1 MKERSNKWYSL
12 FIRWFCSTN
21 AKDIG
26 IMYLVF
32 ARWTGIIATT
42 MSQQIRM
49 ELSSVGPGV
58 LAGNG
63 QLYNVQITAH
73 GLLMLFFVVMP
84 ALMGGFG
91 NWLVPVMIG
100 RPDMAFPRMNN
111 ISFWV
116 LPRRLTLQV
125 LSAQVEQGPGVG
137 WTAYPPLSS
146 AQSHSGA
153 SVDQAIFSLHVS
165 GVGSIQG
172 SINFLVTVANM
183 RAQGMTQYRVP
194 LFVWAMC
201 FVRIQLIGSLPVF
214 AAGLTMLL
222 TDRNFNTSFFQP
234 AGGGDVV
241 LYQHLFWFFGH
252 PEVYVQ
258 ILPAFG
264 IVSHVLSFFARK
276 PVFGYVGMVNAMGAI
291 AVLGFLV
298 WAHHMYVVGL
308 DVDTRRY
315 FTSATMIIA
324 VPTGIKI
331 FSWLRTL
338 YGGSLWLTTPMLFAQ
353 GFLVL
358 FTIGGLTGIVLANAG
373 VDVAQH
379 DKSEILKTQKAQKK
393 RKKNEITS
401 INFEKTSFHFFQ
413 EMAFFKRFFV
423 GQIDGDGS
431 IQVNHWRKKSLQFRI
446 VIKLKNTPKNV
457 EILQL
462 LRKKLQIG
470 KVTFVKGNLYVLW
483 VENHQQKIEKILQIF
498 EEYPP
503 LTSRLT
509 LQQSFFKKYQKEKH
523 VQTYQRTR
531 HLKYNEE
538 NRIIQKFTS
547 IKVHT
552 LPYFSRW
559 FSGFIEAEGC
569 FSVRKTRNVASFSI
583 GQKNDFYQIFSIKEY
598 LERKNKIHCKKNNF
612 YFLEIYRRSVFF
624 FFENHF
630 RKYPLL
636 GEKYISFLEF
646 MQFVKIFK
654 N

>member
-1 MKERSNKWYSL
+1 MKDTSNKWYKL

-26 IMYLVF
+26 MMYLVF
-32 ARWTGIIATT
+32 ARWSGVIATT
-42 MSQQIRM
+42 MSLLIRM
-49 ELSSVGPGV
+49 ELRSTGPGI

-63 QLYNVQITAH
+63 QLYNVLITAH

-91 NWLVPVMIG
+91 NNWLVPVMIG

-116 LPRRLTLQV
+116 LPMGMILLL
-125 LSAQVEQGPGVG
+125 LSALVEQGPGVG

-146 AQSHSGA
+146 VLSHSGA
-153 SVDQAIFSLHVS
+153 SVDLAIFSLHII
-165 GVGSIQG
+165 GIGSILG

-183 RAQGMTQYRVP
+183 RAQGMTLYRVP
-194 LFVWAMC
+194 LFVWALC
-201 FVRIQLIGSLPVF
+201 FVSILLIGSLPVF

-222 TDRNFNTSFFQP
+222 TDRNFNTSFFLP

-252 PEVYVQ
+252 PEVYVL

-298 WAHHMYVVGL
+298 WAHHMYTVGL

-338 YGGSLWLTTPMLFAQ
+338 YGGSLWLTTPMLFAL

-373 VDVAQH
+373 VDVALH
-379 DKSEILKTQKAQKK
+379 DTYYVVRHFHYVLSMGAVFGIFRAFYFWVSKLTGCQYPEHHGQ
-393 RKKNEITS
+393 R
-401 INFEKTSFHFFQ
+401 HFFLFFLGVNLTFFPQ
-413 EMAFFKRFFV
+413 HFLGLAGMPRRYLDYPDAFLGWNVVSSYGSYLSAISFVYFFY
-423 GQIDGDGS
+423 
-431 IQVNHWRKKSLQFRI
+431 I
-446 VIKLKNTPKNV
+446 V
-457 EILQL
+457 
-462 LRKKLQIG
+462 
-470 KVTFVKGNLYVLW
+470 Y
-483 VENHQQKIEKILQIF
+483 
-498 EEYPP
+498 
-503 LTSRLT
+503 LT
-509 LQQSFFKKYQKEKH
+509 LAYGPKCANNPWSDQQDSTAGGIEFVLPSPPAY
-523 VQTYQRTR
+523 
-531 HLKYNEE
+531 
-538 NRIIQKFTS
+538 
-547 IKVHT
+547 HT
-552 LPYFSRW
+552 FGDQLPVIRPTPQL
-559 FSGFIEAEGC
+559 
-569 FSVRKTRNVASFSI
+569 V
-583 GQKNDFYQIFSIKEY
+583 
-598 LERKNKIHCKKNNF
+598 
-612 YFLEIYRRSVFF
+612 
-624 FFENHF
+624 
-630 RKYPLL
+630 
-636 GEKYISFLEF
+636 
-646 MQFVKIFK
+646 
-654 N
+654 